1 MAPESVKIDKPQN
14 VCCLVVEYLAGGTLK
29 SYLIK
34 NRIKKLPLKVVV
46 RIALDIA
53 RGLSYMHSLNI
64 VHRDV
69 KTENML
75 LDKEGRVK
83 ITDFGVSRVEAAN
96 LSEMTVRT
104 GTVGYM
110 APEVFIGIPYDRKCD
125 VYSFGICLW
134 EIYCCS
140 MPFYNI
146 TSIEES
152 SPAFYK
158 VCCE

>member
-110 APEVFIGIPYDRKCD
+110 APEHI
-125 VYSFGICLW
+125 W
-134 EIYCCS
+134 TE
-140 MPFYNI
+140 
-146 TSIEES
+146 
-152 SPAFYK
+152 
-158 VCCE
+158 